1 MDHPFVTWLTER
13 CRRIAELEQQGKAA
27 AAANDAPTYRGVMRR
42 KAELLA
48 ALDEDGAPQIAALPE
63 GLRHKAAAGL
73 KGFALSAQ
81 HALELNSVF
90 YMSALLFRDDHHEGE
105 PNNLEVFRQE
115 MLAALEARKASAA
128 DNPA

>member
-1 MDHPFVTWLTER
+1 MSHPFIAWLTE
-13 CRRIAELEQQGKAA
+13 CCGRIAELEQQGKAA
-27 AAANDAPTYRGVMRR
+27 AAADDAPTYRTVMRR

-48 ALDEDGAPQIAALPE
+48 ALDEDGAPQIAGLPD
-63 GLRHKAAAGL
+63 GLQHKAAAGL

-81 HALELNSVF
+81 HSLELNSVF

-115 MLAALEARKASAA
+115 ILAALEERKAPAA
-128 DNPA
+128 HNPA